1 MLEQAD
7 ATAIAAEFLDAR
19 FQERE
24 GRAVV
29 VLRGPSGE
37 LTSRRWFGWPEQRP
51 KMLEYIERHRHE
63 DVYTSDALF
72 KVDRA
77 AKQTV
82 KSLTSVQCDA
92 DAFDVSKFRL
102 EPSEIVTTSEG
113 RTHAHWDIIG
123 TEDPDV
129 IEPLAHSVSVAH
141 PKAEDGV
148 DFGWSRAKLIRIP
161 GTTNT
166 KYTPHQTVTSAKTGA
181 VYTVEEFA
189 AAYPPVAPVAVAEYA
204 LRDLGKLPTRVEALK
219 SLRAS
224 VKLMELLDKTH
235 TMGMDP
241 SKGRFLLENELFR
254 CGASDEAVF
263 VLLSDHP
270 FRSKKDDNNLW
281 QDILRARA
289 KFEQAPAEAEEDA
302 PEDGQIE
309 TTVEPPELPKELD
322 FLTQEEK
329 DGLPQTF
336 VSEYVSWA
344 SQKTDANPEY
354 HTAAAFTLLST
365 VFGDHGNAPVPF
377 STRGL
382 PLNLWFMILG
392 PTTVSRKTTA
402 LHLLLDMLDEL
413 QDEDGQYKYSLGADF
428 TGEGLT
434 NVLLDRENRSALVHK
449 DEFHGLLAEMEQKA
463 YQSGLKETLT
473 ALYDGRVSGKL
484 RSTGEAK
491 MKKPVR
497 AAFVLWA
504 MGTTRNVSEAMNV
517 EDFQSGFLARFLY
530 VVGHAP
536 KSTKGLYTL
545 RQPSADE
552 VTTGDSVMLDMIDRL
567 KRARGHWDGFHQP
580 GAPTHPVPCTVE
592 AWDRLNA
599 FIEDVMEAAEGQERH
614 EIIKAASD
622 RMTKNILK
630 AATLL
635 AMFDCADEVQI
646 WHMRA
651 AISYGAKWFEH
662 MVFMANA
669 ITASGFRRRQKDVL
683 RYVEEQGGEVTRQA
697 LSRKFR
703 DWPRGELSNVL
714 QFLTDDTGWLH
725 LGEGNK
731 KFILTDEGNKEA
743 RAA

>member
-1 MLEQAD
+1 MLEQ
-7 ATAIAAEFLDAR
+7 AAEFLDAR
-19 FQERE
+19 YGERE

-37 LTSRRWFGWPEQRP
+37 LTKRHWFGWPEQRE
-51 KMLEYIERHRHE
+51 KMLEFIGRYAHE
-63 DVYTSDALF
+63 DVYTSDSLF

-82 KSLTSVQCDA
+82 KSLTAVQCDA

-113 RTHAHWDIIG
+113 RTHAHWDI
-123 TEDPDV
+123 TDCEDPDV

-166 KYTPHQTVTSAKTGA
+166 KYTPHQRVTSVKTGA
-181 VYTVEEFA
+181 VYTVAEFA
-189 AAYPPVAPVAVAEYA
+189 AAYPPVASAAIAEYD
-204 LRDLGKLPTRVEALK
+204 LREIGTLPSRAEVLK
-219 SLRAS
+219 SVRATT
-224 VKLMELLDKTH
+224 KLMDLLDKQH
-235 TMGMDP
+235 TLGMDP

-254 CGASDEAVF
+254 CGATDEGVF
-263 VLLSDHP
+263 VILADHP
-270 FRSKKDDNNLW
+270 FRSNKDDNNLW
-281 QDILRARA
+281 QDILRSRA
-289 KFEQAPAEAEEDA
+289 KYRLGAVPDAEEDA
-302 PEDGQIE
+302 PAEAQIE

-329 DGLPQTF
+329 DSLPQTF
-336 VSEYVSWA
+336 VSEYVAWA
-344 SQKTDANPEY
+344 TQKTDANPEY

-365 VFGDHGNAPVPF
+365 VFADHGNAPVPF
-377 STRGL
+377 STKGL

-413 QDEDGQYKYSLGADF
+413 QDDEGVYKYSLGADF

-434 NVLLDRENRSALVHK
+434 AALLDRENRSALVHK
-449 DEFHGLLAEMEQKA
+449 DEFHGLLAEMEQKS

-484 RSTGEAK
+484 RSTGTAA

-504 MGTTRNVSEAMNV
+504 MGTTRNVSEAMNI

-545 RQPSADE
+545 RQPTADE
-552 VTTGDSVMLDMIDRL
+552 VETGDSVMRDMVDRIE
-567 KRARGHWDGFHQP
+567 RARAHWDGFHQP
-580 GAPTHPVPCTVE
+580 GAPTHPVPCTAE

-614 EIIKAASD
+614 EVIKAASD

-669 ITASGFRRRQKDVL
+669 ITASGFRRRQKEVL
-683 RYVEEQGGEVTRQA
+683 AYIEELGGSVTKQQV
-697 LSRKFR
+697 SRKFR

-714 QFLTDDTGWLH
+714 SFLTDDTGWL
-725 LGEGNK
+725 LIEDNK
-731 KFILTDEGNKEA
+731 RFRITDEGSREA
-743 RAA
+743 VAA